1 MMTKEN
7 NIYSNL
13 PIPPGEF
20 LEEVIEDLGMSKDE
34 LARRMDRP
42 AGKLTAIF
50 SGDKAIT
57 PDTALQ
63 LEKVTSVPAHIWT
76 GLESEYRLTLARLQ
90 EQKESLQRKS
100 EVSLITKFDYSA
112 LVKLEYVESKTN
124 SVDKVKELQGFLGV
138 TSLFNVANIKRYQ
151 TLYRQKVSKNNSV
164 YPEALASWIRI
175 GEIEAQKIV
184 TKTFDEKKLRSI
196 IPTLRSMSLKAPEE
210 FQQKMIKLFANA
222 GVALVIVQ
230 HIPKTCAHGAAF
242 WLNKDKAVIMITI
255 RGKWADIF
263 WFSLFHELAHIL
275 LHKKQDVFIE
285 SDRVDYISKNIEAEA
300 DNFASDNLIPL
311 KEYKGFIENDSFF
324 NRDIIEFASEIGIHP
339 GIIVGR
345 LHHDG
350 KIPFSQ
356 ANGLRT
362 QFTWDN

>member
-1 MMTKEN
+1 MC
-7 NIYSNL
+7 I
-13 PIPPGEF
+13 
-20 LEEVIEDLGMSKDE
+20 
-34 LARRMDRP
+34 RDR
-42 AGKLTAIF
+42 
-50 SGDKAIT
+50 
-57 PDTALQ
+57 
-63 LEKVTSVPAHIWT
+63 
-76 GLESEYRLTLARLQ
+76 
-90 EQKESLQRKS
+90 
-100 EVSLITKFDYSA
+100 
-112 LVKLEYVESKTN
+112 TN